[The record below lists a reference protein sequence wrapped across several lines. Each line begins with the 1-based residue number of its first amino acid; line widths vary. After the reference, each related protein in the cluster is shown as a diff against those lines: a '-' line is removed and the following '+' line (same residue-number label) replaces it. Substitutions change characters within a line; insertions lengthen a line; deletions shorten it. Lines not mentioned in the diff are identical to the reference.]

1 MAGTGS
7 APSAVVA
14 RGVRCHTAEDFVMG
28 NTGNLAIDWKT
39 TTLAV
44 GYRSYM
50 FETVNNTAIEDA
62 EKITPEN
69 LHEWVNVSKS
79 SIVDFECK
87 VCTSYEDLTTK
98 LSASAQ
104 AEGAVMGAQVS
115 GSASFLY
122 DAKYVSN
129 ELYLVATVNVQYET
143 TSLKPGKLKIKHDAR
158 SLSPSAFVDKYGDY
172 YVGSYLT
179 GGRLVLIVTAT
190 YDDRQQKIDSG
201 VTIKGKLDGSGGGS
215 AQFSSAF
222 GQLSGAKRT
231 NIKGYYAGGATPTKE
246 DLETPENALKYIM
259 GYSNTVKDNPSVF
272 LAGLWKYGDVEGSP
286 DGLNRFMVP
295 ISIDVESLSDATQQ
309 YKDELGN
316 ATYMLAEC
324 QKTDAP
330 ASVIAKLQDDII
342 PGVGRD
348 VLTVSKAWLLGYP
361 PKHAGEPEYIP
372 NYNKLE
378 KQGLVKPPSYY
389 QAQLDAL
396 GANITKRMYFGDR
409 IHVTWTS
416 DRKLTHACA
425 MDYESPQLTDEAV
438 AHMLVDPS
446 GKGGQVLN
454 NTVIQIRSTE
464 AKLGSACWISGSKMH
479 EHLVYADIWSGSDLQ
494 KQQWIIR
501 KVGSGDDDR
510 SPLAYTD
517 QVLLISTYSSWK
529 DQRITRYEDHDRQGR
544 KVELLT
550 TKEHTDP
557 TTDPWTLSR
566 APAI

>member
-1 MAGTGS
+1 
-7 APSAVVA
+7 
-14 RGVRCHTAEDFVMG
+14 MG

-39 TTLAV
+39 TTLAI

-50 FETVNNTAIEDA
+50 FETVNNTAIEGA
-62 EKITPEN
+62 EDITPQN
-69 LHEWVNVSKS
+69 LHEWVDVSKG
-79 SIVDFECK
+79 SIVDFDCK
-87 VCTSYEDLTTK
+87 VCTSYEDLTK
-98 LSASAQ
+98 RLSASAQ
-104 AEGAVMGAQVS
+104 AEGAVLGAQVS

-122 DAKYVSN
+122 DTKYVSN
-129 ELYLVATVNVQYET
+129 ELYLVATVNVQYEI

-190 YDDRQQKIDSG
+190 YEDNQQKIEAGAS
-201 VTIKGKLDGSGGGS
+201 IKGKIQGSGGGS

-222 GQLSGAKRT
+222 GQLSGATRT
-231 NIKGYYAGGATPTKE
+231 NIKGYCAGGATPTQH
-246 DLETPENALKYIM
+246 DLATAEKALQYIM

-272 LAGLWKYGDVEGSP
+272 LADLWKYGDVEGSP

-295 ISIDVESLSDATQQ
+295 ISIDVESLSDATQE

-316 ATYMLAEC
+316 AAYMLSEC
-324 QKTDAP
+324 QNSGAP
-330 ASVIAKLQDDII
+330 ANVIAKLQDEII
-342 PGVGRD
+342 PGLGRD
-348 VLTVSKAWLLGYP
+348 VSTVNRAWLLGDP
-361 PKHAGEPEYIP
+361 PKHAGQPEWIP
-372 NYNKLE
+372 GYDKLV
-378 KQGLVKPPSYY
+378 KQELVKPPSYY
-389 QAQLDAL
+389 QRQLDAL
-396 GANITKRMYFGDR
+396 GVDITKRVYFGDR
-409 IHVTWTS
+409 IHVKWSS
-416 DRKLTHACA
+416 DKKLTHACA
-425 MDYESPQLTDEAV
+425 MDYQSPQLTDEAV

-454 NTVIQIRSTE
+454 NSVIQIRSTE

-501 KVGSGDDDR
+501 KVGSSDGDR

-529 DQRITRYEDHDRQGR
+529 NQRITRYDDRDPKGQ

-566 APAI
+566 APAV